1 MFKQE
6 NLVVWKTLFL
16 AEKRFFGKPEKEKVM
31 EVEGIL
37 YYILYYLA
45 VGATIRT
52 KFLVFVMCGL

>member
-1 MFKQE
+1 
-6 NLVVWKTLFL
+6 
-16 AEKRFFGKPEKEKVM
+16 M

-52 KFLVFVMCGL
+52 KFLVFVMCVL